1 MNIGR
6 AAHVNAAAVVET
18 LIERAQTV
26 ATAESLTGGLLSAE
40 LVSVPGVSAV
50 FRGGV
55 VAYHPE
61 VKTSLVDVP
70 TDIITEHGVVSEEVA
85 AALATG
91 VRARV
96 GADWGLGTTGVAG
109 PGPHDG
115 VPAGTVCLGVAGP
128 YGRVR
133 TASFLFS
140 GSRERV
146 RRHAVEAALRLL
158 SEELSASGAARAC

>member
-1 MNIGR
+1 MS
-6 AAHVNAAAVVET
+6 VAAVVET
-18 LIERAQTV
+18 LASRAQTV
-26 ATAESLTGGLLSAE
+26 ATAESLTGGLLAAE

-55 VAYHPE
+55 VAYDPE
-61 VKTSLVDVP
+61 VKTTMADVP
-70 TDIITEHGVVSEEVA
+70 AAVIAEFGVVSEEVA

-91 VRARV
+91 ARTRI

-140 GSRERV
+140 GSRERI
-146 RRHAVEAALRLL
+146 RRHAVDAALRLL
-158 SEELSASGAARAC
+158 SEELSAPGAARAC